1 MLRPQRLLSLAFLLS
16 ALCLGADRN
25 WPTYLGDNTSSQY
38 SSLTQIT
45 PSNVAQLEVAWTFDA
60 SQFPTKNRF
69 LLECN
74 PLIIDGTF
82 YGTGG
87 NKMLFALD
95 AATGELIWRFDPYE
109 IEHGDNA
116 PNVNRTWANRGVHYW
131 SDGKS
136 GRIIYSSQHLLCAV
150 NAETGQLIPSFGNK
164 GVVDLR
170 KGLGREVDDLAYA
183 PTTPG
188 VVFENLL
195 ILGSRV
201 TEALPASPG
210 HIRAF
215 DIRTG
220 EQVWRFNTIPHPGE
234 FGYDTWP
241 EDAYLRAGGANT
253 WTGMALDEE
262 RGLVYCP
269 TGSPSF
275 DYYGGDRVGQNLFGN
290 SLLCLDVRTG
300 ERKWHFQAIHHD
312 IFDMDLPSPPNL
324 FTMQR
329 DGKEI
334 PAVSLLTKQGYVYVF
349 NRVTGEPLFPI
360 EEVPVPASDLPGE
373 SAWPTQPRP
382 LKPTPYSRVEF
393 PITEINDV
401 LPESKKEIL
410 AKYQSVEPHVPFLP
424 LSDQRDTI
432 IFPGVWGG
440 VEWGGA
446 AMDPDGIL
454 YFNAHDMP
462 ALNTLMD
469 TSAHSLGEAI
479 YNRNC
484 LHCHAADLQGG
495 EAFGQIVPNLMGV
508 ASRLK
513 PQEIAQI
520 IRDGKGTMPPFAH
533 LAGNETN
540 HLIKFLRE
548 SEEFDAY
555 PNFSDKGTE
564 PLMPYTHT
572 GNKMWKDSRGY
583 PAIKPPWG
591 TLNAL
596 DLSTGE
602 YLWQTVFGE
611 FPELIEKGIEPTG
624 RISFGGPVVTAS
636 GLLFIGASLD
646 GYIRAYDVKTG
657 EELWRDRLPFG
668 GQATPSIYEVD
679 GKQYIVIGCGGGRSV
694 PSGDMYVAYALP

>member
-1 MLRPQRLLSLAFLLS
+1 M
-16 ALCLGADRN
+16 CLGAGRN
-25 WPTYLGDNTSSQY
+25 WPTYLGDNASSQY

-45 PSNVAQLEVAWTFDA
+45 PSNVAQLEVTWTFDA
-60 SQFPTKNRF
+60 SQFPTKNRY

-116 PNVNRTWANRGVHYW
+116 PNVHRSWANRGVHYW
-131 SDGKS
+131 SDGER

-150 NAETGQLIPSFGNK
+150 DADTGQLIPSFGDDGIVN
-164 GVVDLR
+164 LR
-170 KGLGREVDDLAYA
+170 KGLGRDADDLAYA

-201 TEALPASPG
+201 TEALPAAPG

-215 DIRTG
+215 NIRTG

-234 FGYDTWP
+234 FGYETWP
-241 EDAYLRAGGANT
+241 KDAYLRAGGANT
-253 WTGMALDEE
+253 WTGMALDEV

-290 SLLCLDVRTG
+290 SLLCLDARTG

-324 FTMQR
+324 FTMHR

-334 PAVSLLTKQGYVYVF
+334 PAVSLLTKHGYVYVF

-373 SAWPTQPRP
+373 NAWPTQPRP
-382 LKPTPYSRVEF
+382 VKPAPYSRVEF
-393 PITEINDV
+393 LISEVNDV
-401 LPESKKEIL
+401 LPESKKEIH
-410 AKYQSVEPHVPFLP
+410 AKYQTLEPHVPFLP
-424 LSDQRDTI
+424 LSLERESI

-462 ALNTLMD
+462 ALNMLMD

-484 LHCHAADLQGG
+484 LHCHGADLQGG
-495 EAFGQIVPNLMGV
+495 EAFGQIVPSLAGV
-508 ASRLK
+508 ANRLK
-513 PQEIAQI
+513 PQEMAQVI
-520 IRDGKGTMPPFAH
+520 KGGKGTMPPFAH
-533 LAGNETN
+533 LAGNESN

-548 SEEFDAY
+548 SDN
-555 PNFSDKGTE
+555 PVKPPVSKVTQTE
-564 PLMPYTHT
+564 PLMPYTH
-572 GNKMWKDSRGY
+572 GGHKMWKDSNGY

-591 TLNAL
+591 TLNAI

-602 YLWQTVFGE
+602 YLWRTVFGE

-636 GLLFIGASLD
+636 GLLIIGASLD
-646 GYIRAYDVKTG
+646 GHIRAYDEKTG
-657 EELWRDRLPFG
+657 EELWRDKLPFG

-679 GKQYIVIGCGGGRSV
+679 GKQYIVIGCGGGRTVS
-694 PSGDMYVAYALP
+694 SGDIYVAYALP

>member
-1 MLRPQRLLSLAFLLS
+1 MPPLTSTRHFDRFLNLPLLPLLLLIS
-16 ALCLGADRN
+16 AMCMGADRN
-25 WPTYLGDNTSSQY
+25 WPTYLGDNASSQY

-69 LLECN
+69 HLECN
-74 PLIIDGTF
+74 PLIIDGTL

-131 SDGKS
+131 SDGKR

-150 NAETGQLIPSFGNK
+150 DADTGQLIPSFGNE
-164 GVVDLR
+164 GFIDLR
-170 KGLGREVDDLAYA
+170 KGLGRDVDDLAYA

-275 DYYGGDRVGQNLFGN
+275 DYYGGDRIGQNLFGN
-290 SLLCLDVRTG
+290 SLICLDVKTG
-300 ERKWHFQAIHHD
+300 KRKWHFQAIHHD

-324 FTMQR
+324 FTMRR

-334 PAVSLLTKQGYVYVF
+334 PAISLLTKHGYVFVF
-349 NRVTGEPLFPI
+349 NRVTGDPLFPI
-360 EEVPVPASDLPGE
+360 EEVPVPASKVPGE
-373 SAWPTQPRP
+373 NAWPTQPHP
-382 LKPTPYSRVEF
+382 VKPVPYS
-393 PITEINDV
+393 
-401 LPESKKEIL
+401 
-410 AKYQSVEPHVPFLP
+410 
-424 LSDQRDTI
+424 
-432 IFPGVWGG
+432 
-440 VEWGGA
+440 
-446 AMDPDGIL
+446 
-454 YFNAHDMP
+454 
-462 ALNTLMD
+462 
-469 TSAHSLGEAI
+469 
-479 YNRNC
+479 
-484 LHCHAADLQGG
+484 
-495 EAFGQIVPNLMGV
+495 
-508 ASRLK
+508 
-513 PQEIAQI
+513 
-520 IRDGKGTMPPFAH
+520 
-533 LAGNETN
+533 
-540 HLIKFLRE
+540 
-548 SEEFDAY
+548 
-555 PNFSDKGTE
+555 
-564 PLMPYTHT
+564 
-572 GNKMWKDSRGY
+572 
-583 PAIKPPWG
+583 
-591 TLNAL
+591 
-596 DLSTGE
+596 
-602 YLWQTVFGE
+602 
-611 FPELIEKGIEPTG
+611 
-624 RISFGGPVVTAS
+624 
-636 GLLFIGASLD
+636 
-646 GYIRAYDVKTG
+646 
-657 EELWRDRLPFG
+657 
-668 GQATPSIYEVD
+668 
-679 GKQYIVIGCGGGRSV
+679 
-694 PSGDMYVAYALP
+694 